1 MLCWAAD
8 GMGKAMNGF
17 KNCPCPFSREYW
29 SRFTHGDITK
39 DGTVIELDVVKMKAS
54 DGGLIGSNFV

>member
-1 MLCWAAD
+1 
-8 GMGKAMNGF
+8 MGKVVNRI
-17 KNCPCPFSREYW
+17 NDCPCPLSRDYW

-39 DGTVIELDVVKMKAS
+39 DGTVVKLDVVKMKAT